1 MAISK
6 VSGHSVSA
14 AGGILTVV
22 GGALT
27 IATLGAGLPVLIA
40 GVVTG
45 VAGGITRWAPR
56 VSSQT
61 TVTAITRM
69 RPSCLRGP
77 ISLLMF
83 T

>member
-14 AGGILTVV
+14 AGGMLTVV

-40 GVVTG
+40 GVATG
-45 VAGGITRWAPR
+45 VAGGITRW
-56 VSSQT
+56 
-61 TVTAITRM
+61 
-69 RPSCLRGP
+69 GP
-77 ISLLMF
+77 KSNYSYIYKVHGWSNFPLF
-83 T
+83 C